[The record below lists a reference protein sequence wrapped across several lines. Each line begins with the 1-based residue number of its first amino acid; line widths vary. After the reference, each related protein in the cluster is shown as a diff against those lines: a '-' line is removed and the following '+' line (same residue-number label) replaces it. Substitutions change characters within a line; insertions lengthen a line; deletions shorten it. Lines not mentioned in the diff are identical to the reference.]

1 MGYPE
6 NVQNPHHYKVY
17 VLKENEEDI
26 RNFGLKWYLMLLL
39 KNVPIPSSFR
49 FDGFR
54 AGIPSGSG
62 SLNGISGK
70 FSESA
75 SL

>member
-1 MGYPE
+1 MFD
-6 NVQNPHHYKVY
+6 KVSM
-17 VLKENEEDI
+17 
-26 RNFGLKWYLMLLL
+26 NFGTKAFYSVYLMLLL

-49 FDGFR
+49 FDGFK
-54 AGIPSGSG
+54 AGIPSGSV
-62 SLNGISGK
+62 SSNAISEK